1 MHLLSG
7 HGAVSHRAAACT
19 SGPYATSAMFDRH
32 SAGMTWRGRAHRE
45 ALLDD
50 EDYGDQDDRGQPG
63 LHRAVYP
70 RDFGRQNL
78 KDVERRADTV
88 LA

>member
-1 MHLLSG
+1 MSDG
-7 HGAVSHRAAACT
+7 H
-19 SGPYATSAMFDRH
+19 P
-32 SAGMTWRGRAHRE
+32 AGMTWRGCGHRE

-70 RDFGRQNL
+70 RDFGRQNP